1 MKIADM
7 HCDTIVEIYNND
19 FSLAKNKLHID
30 VEKMKRADYLLQNMA
45 IFLDCTREKNPS
57 DVAKKVIERYNSE
70 TENNNINR
78 VYKYSDIDFDKIN
91 TMLTIE
97 DSTIVPFNQ
106 LEEFYNLGVRM
117 ITLVWNYPNEVGFP
131 NLDGYNLNSIEDLFR
146 VDNDNGLTKHGIE
159 YVKKMEEL
167 NIIVDVSHGSNKLVT
182 DLLDVCSK
190 PFVASH
196 SNSYNITPVG
206 RNLNDELILKLIEK
220 ECVMGMNF
228 CTEFI
233 NASAKESTIEDLIK
247 HVDHILDLGGENSI
261 GFGSDFD
268 GIDSLLEI
276 KDSSNMQS
284 IVKAFEKRYT
294 KDIVKKICYENV
306 LALYE
311 KTIS

>member
-30 VEKMKRADYLLQNMA
+30 VEKMKKGDYLLQDMA
-45 IFLDCTREKNPS
+45 IFLDCSIEKNPS
-57 DVAKKVIERYNSE
+57 YVAKKVIERYNSE
-70 TENNNINR
+70 TENNNVNR
-78 VYKYSDIDFDKIN
+78 VYKCSDIDFDKIN

-106 LEEFYNLGVRM
+106 LEEFYKLGVRM
-117 ITLVWNYPNEVGFP
+117 ITLVWNYPNEVGYP
-131 NLDGYNLNSIEDLFR
+131 NLDGYNLNSIDDLYR
-146 VDNDNGLTKHGIE
+146 VDDDNGLTKHGIE

-182 DLLDVCSK
+182 DLLAICTK

-196 SNSYNITPVG
+196 TNSYSISPVG
-206 RNLNDELILKLIEK
+206 RNLNDDLILKLIEK
-220 ECVMGMNF
+220 QCVMGMNF

-233 NASAKESTIEDLIK
+233 NDKAKESTIEDLIK

-268 GIDSLLEI
+268 GIESHLEI

-294 KDIVKKICYENV
+294 KTIVKKVCYENV

-311 KTIS
+311 KTIM

>member
-70 TENNNINR
+70 TEKNNVNR

-117 ITLVWNYPNEVGFP
+117 ITLVWNYPNVVGYP

-182 DLLDVCSK
+182 DLLDVCTK

-196 SNSYNITPVG
+196 SNSYKITPVG